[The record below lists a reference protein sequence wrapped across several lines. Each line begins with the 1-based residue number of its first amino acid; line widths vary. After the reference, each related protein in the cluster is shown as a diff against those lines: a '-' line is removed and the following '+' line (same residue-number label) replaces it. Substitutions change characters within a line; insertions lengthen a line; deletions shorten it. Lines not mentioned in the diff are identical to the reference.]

1 MFDYMAIAIE
11 RFYFTRGLGLICLLW
26 WIWFRNGPTARR
38 DREIVVCT
46 AVATLVALVL
56 GRLLAHYL
64 PFRVRP
70 LANAELMMRFPSD
83 LAACKAPIVR
93 TWSSFPSDHAMMWCA
108 VATGIYLASRRLGI
122 IAFIFTIAFIC
133 LPRIYLGMHYPTDV
147 LAGALL
153 GIVICLIFNHAMFR
167 ERVARPVLDWS
178 VKYQGAFYVGV
189 FLLSFELASQFD
201 ELRKLSEFLLKNV

>member
-46 AVATLVALVL
+46 AIATLVALVL

-70 LANAELMMRFPSD
+70 LANPELMMRFPSD